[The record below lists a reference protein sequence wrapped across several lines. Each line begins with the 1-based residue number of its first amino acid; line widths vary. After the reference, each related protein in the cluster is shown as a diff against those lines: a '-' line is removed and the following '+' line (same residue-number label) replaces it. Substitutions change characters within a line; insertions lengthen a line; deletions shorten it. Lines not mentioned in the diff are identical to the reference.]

1 MAEPMSLKDT
11 KEHIA
16 HHGDMMLEAGKR
28 AVADGNV
35 AYAARCAS
43 RAECAQGGKLLIGD
57 PESREPRYMLGHHT
71 LIYSAQHHGL
81 VKHDFDEDSED
92 D

>member
-28 AVADGNV
+28 AVADGNTE
-35 AYAARCAS
+35 YAKRCAD
-43 RAECAQGGKLLIGD
+43 RAESAQKGKLLIGD
-57 PESREPRYMLGHHT
+57 PESREPHYMMGHQA
-71 LIYSAQHHGL
+71 LIHSAQHHGL
-81 VKHDFDEDSED
+81 VRYDLDEPDEDD
-92 D
+92 